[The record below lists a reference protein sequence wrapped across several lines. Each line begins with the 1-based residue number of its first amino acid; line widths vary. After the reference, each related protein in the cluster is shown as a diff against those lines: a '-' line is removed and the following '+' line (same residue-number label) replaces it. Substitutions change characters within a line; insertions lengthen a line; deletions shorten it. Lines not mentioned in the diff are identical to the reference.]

1 MKLGKGTFLGCLNF
15 DALTNIIVCLVAEM
29 KKNIFIFKIDDSEN
43 VHFFLNV
50 FQNSFWNHSRK

>member
-29 KKNIFIFKIDDSEN
+29 KKNILIFKIDDSEN

-50 FQNSFWNHSRK
+50 FQNSF